1 MKKISL
7 LCYNI
12 MTTGGVEKVAMSIA
26 NELAKRNIE
35 VEIVYMRKG
44 QNKLD
49 EDLNKKIK
57 FRQLKSQKS
66 SKCIGEIREYL
77 KNNNLDA
84 IISFGRH
91 INNSLMLASIG
102 LNTNTTLILTEHG
115 NPCMAEALANSNLS
129 KLKIKMTN
137 KLSKILYKNADRTI
151 AVSNS
156 LGEILR
162 KEMKNYKIDV
172 IYNPVIDEKFYNK
185 AEEQINEFPYT
196 QSDKPIVVTVG
207 RLSEVKNHNLL
218 IDAFEIVL
226 KTNDAYLV
234 LVGDGELQEELLKK
248 INQLGLS
255 NNIFMLG
262 YKENPYPYIKQA
274 DTFVLSSRTEA
285 CPLVLVE
292 ALALNTKIV
301 STDCEVGPN
310 EILQN
315 GKYGILCEQD
325 VSELAKAIKASLEK
339 QSYNKKEAEIVE
351 EYLEQFKVSKSVGE
365 YLKNI

>member
-12 MTTGGVEKVAMSIA
+12 MTTGGIEKVAMSIA
-26 NELAKRNIE
+26 NELVKKNIE
-35 VEIVYMRKG
+35 VEILYMRKG
-44 QNKLD
+44 ENKID
-49 EDLNKKIK
+49 DNLNKKIK
-57 FRQLKSQKS
+57 FKQLKSQKS
-66 SKCIGEIREYL
+66 SKCVSEIREYL

-84 IISFGRH
+84 VISFGRH

-102 LNTNTTLILTEHG
+102 LNTNTKLILTEHG
-115 NPCMAEALANSNLS
+115 NPCISEALAKNNLNR
-129 KLKIKMTN
+129 LKIKMTN
-137 KLSKILYKNADRTI
+137 KLSKVLYKNADRI
-151 AVSNS
+151 VAVSNS
-156 LGEILR
+156 LGEILK

-172 IYNPVIDEKFYNK
+172 IYNPVIDENFYDK

-226 KTNDAYLV
+226 KSKDAYLV
-234 LVGDGELQEELLKK
+234 LIGDGELEEELSHK

-274 DTFVLSSRTEA
+274 DTFALSSRTEA
-285 CPLVLVE
+285 FGLVLVE
-292 ALALNTKIV
+292 ALALNAKIV

-310 EILQN
+310 EILKN

-325 VSELAKAIKASLEK
+325 VNELSKAIKTSLEK
-339 QSYNKKEAEIVE
+339 KNYNEEEKYSVE
-351 EYLEQFKVSKSVGE
+351 EYLQQFKVGKIVDK
-365 YLKNI
+365 YLEII